1 MDQQSQQPEEGQVS
15 GEKPVVDFQQVRAIM
30 PEEIKQPWMLRLFLL
45 GLLACG
51 GYGAFYGYSRY
62 KINDMQYAFAL
73 LYQDLNM
80 AILRRTTNITKE
92 DVEEVVREMTRKV
105 GIGVVQNSLEVT
117 VQPLSEGGE
126 HKLQIVAQ
134 KVVGILDGIPG
145 AKGDPYLVGFKG
157 TFYAKHGVASETYEA
172 HRYTWFKEN
181 VIAVAKEKKRGKKGV
196 TAYEPLREEE
206 EE

>member
-92 DVEEVVREMTRKV
+92 DVANEQECEQLLALIQLGNLSAEQEKVLQQQMCRK
-105 GIGVVQNSLEVT
+105 
-117 VQPLSEGGE
+117 
-126 HKLQIVAQ
+126 A
-134 KVVGILDGIPG
+134 
-145 AKGDPYLVGFKG
+145 
-157 TFYAKHGVASETYEA
+157 
-172 HRYTWFKEN
+172 R
-181 VIAVAKEKKRGKKGV
+181 
-196 TAYEPLREEE
+196 
-206 EE
+206 